1 MRDFRVKR
9 GISAKKKQK
18 KHDSQV
24 KFGVVEEKIHVF
36 GVKWEILDEKM
47 RVV

>member
-1 MRDFRVKR
+1 MIF
-9 GISAKKKQK
+9 GLNGGFLQKKKK

-24 KFGVVEEKIHVF
+24 KFGVVEEKMHDF
-36 GVKWEILDEKM
+36 QVKWGISEEKM